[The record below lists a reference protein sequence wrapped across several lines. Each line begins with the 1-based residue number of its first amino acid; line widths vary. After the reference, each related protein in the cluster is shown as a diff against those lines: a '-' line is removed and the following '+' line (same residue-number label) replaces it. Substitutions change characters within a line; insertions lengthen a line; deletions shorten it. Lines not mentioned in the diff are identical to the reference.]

1 MRINNVKLINYRI
14 HEHLEKDFSK
24 GINLLLGPNGSGK
37 SSILEA
43 IGFAMF
49 GVKGRSDIK
58 DTVKNG
64 EKSGLIKI
72 EFTGNDGIEYIVE
85 KNIGKKQGHLLYKK
99 GDETEKLTFKDEIV
113 KKIRNLSG
121 INEDSDKVYESVI
134 VASQNKI
141 TDIFACSSK
150 ERESIFNEIFDTQI
164 YRNMYKNFTKD
175 IKRKYEDAKIDKN
188 GALNIF
194 KESLLDGESI
204 KIILKDK
211 KIKFEDIK
219 KKHNERIT
227 LKENAV
233 IESEKLKKIQ
243 NEIKTL
249 NDNLIT
255 LNESMKNH
263 KNSIID
269 YENQLEIAKKDLE
282 IVNQN
287 KKDFDEYLVLSEKIK
302 KQEIKKDE
310 MQNIKNSI
318 IENERK
324 ISTFENEINIM
335 KTENK
340 NKEKNILD
348 LINEIK
354 TKEIEIK
361 EIEISLNEEIK
372 KETALKKENDD
383 IKKMFEEFMK
393 LYKKDNELNKE
404 NEKYNILMDKFEKNK
419 FNEIEIMNNRDREF
433 EKLNELKNDE
443 KENDIINIEIQRLNA
458 LINQNNE
465 AKKELASGECPFL
478 NEKCLNLEKENDNSI
493 NYFIKKEEKLIEEK
507 NEYIL
512 KQDKFKNLKINMK
525 EVDKKIINY
534 NLALKNYK
542 LEKDEYSINKN
553 SHIQTKLLIENNRL
567 LINNLFKINN
577 QNLDLDLKKDELN
590 NRLNIID
597 EKLKTLKIIE
607 LKKENEKYNKIK
619 TEKDYKKMKLEKDI
633 ENNKKKANELNEE
646 ISNIIKLNEELQ
658 DKIKDFDQLKDEIT
672 KNKKEIETLE
682 KGYLLYNKSL
692 KNSKTVDI
700 KFKNLNKLKKQKDE
714 MSIRIIEKEKHKENL
729 EKEFSNEKLNKI
741 EKEIAELNEVINE
754 NNKKII
760 EMNGEIEVL
769 KNNYKK
775 YINDKEQIKI
785 LKNELNIISQKIELT
800 NKFRNNINSMGKE
813 VADYMLREIELK
825 ATDNFREITGRS
837 EAIKWESNEKEAYA
851 VYLVNELE
859 KRSFTMLSGG
869 EQVAVALS
877 LRAAL
882 STTLSNANFSIFDEP
897 TNNLDKER
905 KESLADSLNIIL
917 KGIEQSII
925 VTHDDTF
932 KEMAENIIELY

>member
-1 MRINNVKLINYRI
+1 
-14 HEHLEKDFSK
+14 
-24 GINLLLGPNGSGK
+24 
-37 SSILEA
+37 
-43 IGFAMF
+43 
-49 GVKGRSDIK
+49 
-58 DTVKNG
+58 
-64 EKSGLIKI
+64 
-72 EFTGNDGIEYIVE
+72 
-85 KNIGKKQGHLLYKK
+85 
-99 GDETEKLTFKDEIV
+99 
-113 KKIRNLSG
+113 
-121 INEDSDKVYESVI
+121 
-134 VASQNKI
+134 
-141 TDIFACSSK
+141 
-150 ERESIFNEIFDTQI
+150 
-164 YRNMYKNFTKD
+164 MYKNFTKD

-302 KQEIKKDE
+302 NQEIKKDE
-310 MQNIKNSI
+310 MQNIKNLIS
-318 IENERK
+318 ENERK

-335 KTENK
+335 KTENR
-340 NKEKNILD
+340 NKENNILD

-404 NEKYNILMDKFEKNK
+404 NEKYNILMDQFEKNK
-419 FNEIEIMNNRDREF
+419 FNEIETINNRNKAF

-512 KQDKFKNLKINMK
+512 KQDKFKDLKINMK

-534 NLALKNYK
+534 NLALKNHK
-542 LEKDEYSINKN
+542 LEKDEYSFNKN

-567 LINNLFKINN
+567 LIDNLFKINN

-607 LKKENEKYNKIK
+607 LNKENEKYNKIK

-692 KNSKTVDI
+692 KNSKTVDM

-859 KRSFTMLSGG
+859 KRSFIMLSGG

-877 LRAAL
+877 IRAAL